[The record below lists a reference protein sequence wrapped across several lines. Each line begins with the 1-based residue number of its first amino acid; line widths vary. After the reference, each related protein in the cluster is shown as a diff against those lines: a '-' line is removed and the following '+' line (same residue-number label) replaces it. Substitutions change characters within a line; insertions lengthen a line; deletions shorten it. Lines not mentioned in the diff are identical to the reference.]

1 MTDRRIRTIA
11 VVGGGTAGWIAASL
25 LARTAPEHGCKI
37 TVIESSQIGTVGVGE
52 ATIPPIIDLLRILG
66 IDQSDFIRHTQA
78 TFKLGIQ
85 FKDWKNVGS
94 SYWHPFGTF
103 GASLNRR
110 PFHHFFLQARAAGEN
125 PSVEEFSVCAALGN
139 AGRFHYPTSENRGP
153 DGLRYALHFDA
164 GLVAGY
170 LRTYATRLGV
180 TWLDRTIEKV
190 SLRADGDIEALHCTE
205 GTKIHADLYL
215 DCSGFRG
222 LLIEEALHTGYLDW
236 SDVLPCDR
244 AVAMQTRY
252 AGAAPPYTLAN
263 ARAAGWHWRIPL
275 QRRAGNGYVYA
286 SAHISDQAA
295 LDDLLQAVGEEP
307 ITEPRF
313 LRFVTGRRRLFWN
326 RNCIAL
332 GLASGFLEP
341 LESTSI
347 QLVINGVLNLLDHFP
362 DSGFDSRNIDS
373 YNREL
378 IEEFEAVRDFL
389 VLHYSE
395 TRREDTP
402 LWRRCAGMSIPDT
415 LAERIELYVGT
426 GRIRPRPR
434 ELFTDLSWFYVL
446 DGMGVTPRAIDPL
459 VQGGV
464 AAQARGVLA
473 EMRAQVARDVRQARP
488 HGDFFASG
496 SPFASAAAGQA
507 HHPGR

>member
-1 MTDRRIRTIA
+1 MRIQTIA

-37 TVIESSQIGTVGVGE
+37 TVVESSQIGTVGVGE

-66 IDQSDFIRHTQA
+66 IDEADFIRHTQA
-78 TFKLGIQ
+78 TFKLGIR
-85 FKDWKNVGS
+85 FKDWKSVGS
-94 SYWHPFGTF
+94 NYWHPFGTF

-110 PFHHFFLQARAAGEN
+110 PFHHFFLQARAGGETL
-125 PSVEEFSVCAALGN
+125 SIEDFSVCAALGD
-139 AGRFHYPTSENRGP
+139 AGRFHFPSKENPGP
-153 DGLRYALHFDA
+153 EGLRYALHFDA
-164 GLVAGY
+164 SLVATY
-170 LRTYATRLGV
+170 LRAYSTRLGV
-180 TWLDRTIEKV
+180 RWLDRTIAGA
-190 SLRADGDIEALHCTE
+190 SLRGDGAIDALHCTD
-205 GTKIHADLYL
+205 GSQVQADLYL

-222 LLIEEALHTGYLDW
+222 LLIEEALHTGYLNW

-252 AGAAPPYTLAN
+252 AGAAPPYTLAS
-263 ARAAGWHWRIPL
+263 AAPAGWRWRIPL

-295 LDDLLQAVGEEP
+295 LDQLVQAVGEEP

-313 LRFVTGRRRLFWN
+313 LKFVTGRRRLFWN
-326 RNCIAL
+326 RNCVAL

-347 QLVINGVLNLLDHFP
+347 QFVINGVLNLLDHFP
-362 DSGFDSRNIDS
+362 DSTFDPSNIDS

-395 TRREDTP
+395 TQRDDTP
-402 LWRRCAGMSIPDT
+402 LWRYCGAMKIPDT
-415 LAERIELYVGT
+415 LAERIELYRGS

-446 DGMGVTPRAIDPL
+446 DGMGVTPRSVDPL
-459 VQGGV
+459 VDG
-464 AAQARGVLA
+464 ALAMQARSVLA
-473 EMRAQVARDVRQARP
+473 EMRAQVARHVRQARP
-488 HGDFFASG
+488 HAEFFARG
-496 SPFASAAAGQA
+496 SPLASSAD
-507 HHPGR
+507 

>member
-37 TVIESSQIGTVGVGE
+37 TVVESSQIGTVGVGE

-66 IDQSDFIRHTQA
+66 IDEPDFIRHTQA

-85 FKDWKNVGS
+85 FRDWKEVGTR
-94 SYWHPFGTF
+94 YWHPFGTF

-110 PFHHFFLQARAAGEN
+110 PFHQFFLHARASGEA
-125 PSVEEFSVCAALGN
+125 PKVEDYSVCAALGD
-139 AGRFHYPTSENRGP
+139 AGRFYFPNGKSPDENNRVP
-153 DGLRYALHFDA
+153 VGLRYALHFDA
-164 GLVAGY
+164 GLVASY
-170 LRTYATRLGV
+170 LRAYATRLGV
-180 TWLDRTIEKV
+180 TWLDRTIANV
-190 SLRADGDIEALHCTE
+190 SLRADGAIDTLHCSD
-205 GTKIHADLYL
+205 GTKVQADLYL

-244 AVAMQTRY
+244 AVALQTRY
-252 AGAAPPYTLAN
+252 AGTPPPYTLAS

-295 LDDLLQAVGEEP
+295 LDDLLQTVGEEP
-307 ITEPRF
+307 ITQPRF
-313 LRFVTGRRRLFWN
+313 LKFVTGRRRLFWN

-362 DSGFDSRNIDS
+362 DCDFDARNIDS

-402 LWRRCAGMSIPDT
+402 LWRQCAAMKIPDT
-415 LAERIELYVGT
+415 LAERIELYRGT
-426 GRIRPRPR
+426 GRIRPRAR

-446 DGMGVTPRAIDPL
+446 DGMGVTPRAIDPF
-459 VQGGV
+459 VQGALG
-464 AAQARGVLA
+464 AQARGVLA
-473 EMRAQVARDVRQARP
+473 EIRAQVARDVRQAP
-488 HGDFFASG
+488 SHADFFVAG
-496 SPFASAAAGQA
+496 SPLASA
-507 HHPGR
+507 PD

>member
-37 TVIESSQIGTVGVGE
+37 TVIESSEIGTVGVGE

-66 IDQSDFIRHTQA
+66 IDEADFIRHTQA

-85 FKDWKNVGS
+85 FKDWKEIGTR
-94 SYWHPFGTF
+94 YWHPFGTF
-103 GASLNRR
+103 GTAINRR
-110 PFHHFFLQARAAGEN
+110 PFHHFFLKARAAGED
-125 PSVEEFSVCAALGN
+125 PKVEEYAVCAALGD
-139 AGRFHYPTSENRGP
+139 AGRFHFPIGENRGP
-153 DGLRYALHFDA
+153 AGLRYALHFDA
-164 GLVAGY
+164 GLVANY
-170 LRTYATRLGV
+170 LRVYATRLGV
-180 TWLDRTIEKV
+180 TWLDRKIANA
-190 SLRADGDIEALHCTE
+190 SLREDGAIDALHCTDS
-205 GTKIHADLYL
+205 TRVQADLYL

-222 LLIEEALHTGYLDW
+222 LLIEEALHTGYIDW
-236 SDVLPCDR
+236 RDVLPCDR
-244 AVAMQTRY
+244 AVALQTRY
-252 AGAAPPYTLAN
+252 TSPAPPYTLAS

-295 LDDLLQAVGEEP
+295 LDDLVQAVGEEP

-313 LRFVTGRRRLFWN
+313 LKFVTGRRKLFWN

-362 DSGFDSRNIDS
+362 DADFDARNIDS

-378 IEEFEAVRDFL
+378 IEEFEAVRDFI

-395 TRREDTP
+395 TRRADTP
-402 LWRRCAGMSIPDT
+402 LWRHCSAMKVPDT
-415 LAERIELYVGT
+415 LAQRIELYRGT
-426 GRIRPRPR
+426 GRIRPRAR

-446 DGMGVTPRAIDPL
+446 DGMGVTPRSIDPL
-459 VQGGV
+459 VEGTLF
-464 AAQARGVLA
+464 AQARGMLS
-473 EMRAQVARDVRQARP
+473 ELRAQVARDVRQAP
-488 HGDFFASG
+488 AHGDLFGVG
-496 SPFASAAAGQA
+496 SPLAGA
-507 HHPGR
+507 VN

>member
-1 MTDRRIRTIA
+1 MTDRRLRTIA
-11 VVGGGTAGWIAASL
+11 IVGGGTAGWIAASL
-25 LARTAPEHGCKI
+25 LARTAAEHGCKI

-66 IDQSDFIRHTQA
+66 IDEPDFIRHTQA

-85 FKDWKNVGS
+85 FKDWKEAGTR
-94 SYWHPFGTF
+94 YWHPFGTF

-110 PFHHFFLQARAAGEN
+110 PFHHFFLHARAAGEA
-125 PSVEEFSVCAALGN
+125 PKVEDYSVCAALGD
-139 AGRFHYPTSENRGP
+139 AGHFHFPNGDNRGP
-153 DGLRYALHFDA
+153 AGLRYALHFDA
-164 GLVAGY
+164 GLVATY
-170 LRTYATRLGV
+170 LRAYATRLGV
-180 TWLDRTIEKV
+180 TWLDRTIAHA
-190 SLRADGDIEALHCTE
+190 SLRADGAIDALHCSD
-205 GTKIHADLYL
+205 GSHLQADLYL

-244 AVAMQTRY
+244 AVALQTRH
-252 AGAAPPYTLAN
+252 AGAPPPYTL
-263 ARAAGWHWRIPL
+263 
-275 QRRAGNGYVYA
+275 AGNGYVYA

-295 LDDLLQAVGEEP
+295 LDDLIQTVGEAP

-313 LRFVTGRRRLFWN
+313 LKFVTGRRRLFWN

-362 DSGFDSRNIDS
+362 DSDFDARNIDS

-389 VLHYSE
+389 VLHYSA
-395 TRREDTP
+395 TRREDSP
-402 LWRRCAGMSIPDT
+402 LWRQCAAMKIPDT
-415 LAERIELYVGT
+415 LA
-426 GRIRPRPR
+426 GR
-434 ELFTDLSWFYVL
+434 
-446 DGMGVTPRAIDPL
+446 RAISRHGPHTTARARAVHGPEL
-459 VQGGV
+459 VLRAGWHGRD
-464 AAQARGVLA
+464 AAGNRPARRGRARHSGAQRARGA
-473 EMRAQVARDVRQARP
+473 ARAGGARRA
-488 HGDFFASG
+488 
-496 SPFASAAAGQA
+496 ASATSRGLFRRGFAAGE
-507 HHPGR
+507 

>member
-11 VVGGGTAGWIAASL
+11 IVGGGTAGWIAASL
-25 LARTAPEHGCKI
+25 LARMAPEHGCKI

-66 IDQSDFIRHTQA
+66 IDEADFIRHTQA

-85 FKDWKNVGS
+85 FKDWSEVGS
-94 SYWHPFGTF
+94 RYWHPFGTF
-103 GASLNRR
+103 GATLNRR
-110 PFHHFFLQARAAGEN
+110 PFHQFFLQARAAGES
-125 PSVEEFSVCAALGN
+125 PKVEDYSVCAALGE
-139 AGRFHYPTSENRGP
+139 AGRFHFPNGQSPNENNRGP
-153 DGLRYALHFDA
+153 AGLRYALHFDA
-164 GLVAGY
+164 GLVAVY
-170 LRTYATRLGV
+170 LRAYATRLGV
-180 TWLDRTIEKV
+180 TWLDRMIAQA
-190 SLRADGDIEALHCTE
+190 SLRADGAIDALQCTD
-205 GTKIHADLYL
+205 GTRVQADLYL

-244 AVAMQTRY
+244 AVALQTRY
-252 AGAAPPYTLAN
+252 AGAPPPYTLAS

-295 LDDLLQAVGEEP
+295 LDDLVQAVGEAP

-313 LRFVTGRRRLFWN
+313 LKFVTGRRRLFWN

-362 DSGFDSRNIDS
+362 DVDFDARNIDS

-395 TRREDTP
+395 TRRVDTP
-402 LWRRCAGMSIPDT
+402 LWRQCAAIKIPDT
-415 LAERIELYVGT
+415 LAERIELYRGT

-459 VQGGV
+459 VAGALGT
-464 AAQARGVLA
+464 QARGMLA
-473 EMRAQVARDVRQARP
+473 EMRAQVARDVRQAPP
-488 HGDFFASG
+488 HADCFRAG
-496 SPFASAAAGQA
+496 SPLASAMD
-507 HHPGR
+507 

>member
-1 MTDRRIRTIA
+1 MRIQTIA

-37 TVIESSQIGTVGVGE
+37 TVVESSQIGTVGVGE

-66 IDQSDFIRHTQA
+66 IDEADFIRHTQA
-78 TFKLGIQ
+78 TFKLGIR
-85 FKDWKNVGS
+85 FKDWKSVGS
-94 SYWHPFGTF
+94 DYWHPFGTF

-125 PSVEEFSVCAALGN
+125 LKVEDFAVCAALGD
-139 AGRFHYPTSENRGP
+139 AGRFHFPNKDNRGP
-153 DGLRYALHFDA
+153 EGLRYALHFDA
-164 GLVAGY
+164 GLVATY
-170 LRTYATRLGV
+170 LRAYATRLGV
-180 TWLDRTIEKV
+180 TWLDRTIDGA
-190 SLRADGDIEALHCTE
+190 SLRADGAIDVLHCTD
-205 GTKIHADLYL
+205 GSRVQADLYL

-222 LLIEEALHTGYLDW
+222 LLIEEALHTGYLNW

-252 AGAAPPYTLAN
+252 TGAAPPYTLAS
-263 ARAAGWHWRIPL
+263 AGSAGWRWRIPL
-275 QRRAGNGYVYA
+275 QRRAGNGYVYS

-295 LDDLLQAVGEEP
+295 TDELVQAVGEEP
-307 ITEPRF
+307 ITEPR
-313 LRFVTGRRRLFWN
+313 LLKFVTGRRRLFWN
-326 RNCIAL
+326 RNCVAL

-347 QLVINGVLNLLDHFP
+347 QFVINGVLNLLDHFP
-362 DSGFDSRNIDS
+362 DSTFDPSNIDS

-378 IEEFEAVRDFL
+378 AEEFEAVRDFL

-395 TRREDTP
+395 TQRDDTP
-402 LWRRCAGMSIPDT
+402 LWRYCRDMKKPDT
-415 LAERIELYVGT
+415 LVERIELYRGS

-459 VQGGV
+459 VEGAV
-464 AAQARGVLA
+464 ATPARGVLA
-473 EMRAQVARDVRQARP
+473 EMRAQVARDVGLARP
-488 HGDFFASG
+488 HAEFFARG
-496 SPFASAAAGQA
+496 SPFANVTE
-507 HHPGR
+507 

>member
-1 MTDRRIRTIA
+1 MTNRRIRTIA
-11 VVGGGTAGWIAASL
+11 IVGGGTAGWIAASL
-25 LARTAPEHGCKI
+25 LARMAPEHGCKI
-37 TVIESSQIGTVGVGE
+37 TVVESSQIGTVGVGE

-66 IDQSDFIRHTQA
+66 IDESDFIRHTQA

-85 FKDWKNVGS
+85 FKDWKEVGTR
-94 SYWHPFGTF
+94 YWHPFGTF

-110 PFHHFFLQARAAGEN
+110 PFHQFFLHARAAGET
-125 PSVEEFSVCAALGN
+125 PKVEDYSVCAALGD
-139 AGRFHYPTSENRGP
+139 AGRFHFPDGNGRGP
-153 DGLRYALHFDA
+153 AGLRYALHFDA
-164 GLVAGY
+164 GLVAAY
-170 LRTYATRLGV
+170 LRAYATRLGV
-180 TWLDRTIEKV
+180 TWLDRTIAHA
-190 SLRADGDIEALHCTE
+190 SLHADGAIDALHCTD
-205 GTKIHADLYL
+205 GTRVQADLYL

-236 SDVLPCDR
+236 SNVLPCDR
-244 AVAMQTRY
+244 AVALQTRY
-252 AGAAPPYTLAN
+252 SGAPPPYTLAS

-295 LDDLLQAVGEEP
+295 LDDLLQTVGEEP

-313 LRFVTGRRRLFWN
+313 LKFVTGRRRLFWN

-362 DSGFDSRNIDS
+362 DSDFDAHNIES

-389 VLHYSE
+389 VLHYSA
-395 TRREDTP
+395 TRRKDAP
-402 LWRRCAGMSIPDT
+402 LWRQCAAMEIPDT
-415 LAERIELYVGT
+415 LAERIELYRGT
-426 GRIRPRPR
+426 GRIRPRAR

-459 VQGGV
+459 VESALG
-464 AAQARGVLA
+464 AQARGMLA
-473 EMRAQVARDVRQARP
+473 ELRAQVARDVQQAQP
-488 HGDFFASG
+488 HADFFRAG
-496 SPFASAAAGQA
+496 SPLASALD
-507 HHPGR
+507 